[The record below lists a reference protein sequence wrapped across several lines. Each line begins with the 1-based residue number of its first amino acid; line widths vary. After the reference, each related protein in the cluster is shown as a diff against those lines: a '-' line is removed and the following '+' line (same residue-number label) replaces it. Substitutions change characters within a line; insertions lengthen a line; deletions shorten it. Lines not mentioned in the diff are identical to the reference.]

1 MPRRVFS
8 IFSLAR
14 LPPQT
19 LVFLSSTLSFSL
31 SPAQAPHS
39 RPPALRRRVKLRAI
53 PRPIRSGARG
63 VMMASSADHSTMELS
78 ASKNVVDFTA
88 VDFNSNDASC
98 VPVQTAKVAP
108 EAHFLAETCRCV
120 IKQVSRRLKR
130 LDWRRGAKE
139 FEARTE
145 QGLRLRL
152 HRRRRRRASKPLF
165 FEPFFHALR
174 HTLSFLYAAQGLPI
188 CPALLMD
195 ARERSH
201 TAAACIKGG
210 ERTRTR
216 ASRRFSLAIVFS
228 FQAVSIDSVLDSRE
242 LARRRKARVPAI
254 SHLISPRPPPTP
266 FSSLLLYT
274 TTHHNSF
281 APRPLTAL
289 PPLPPRPAT
298 ATTDPGSGAFA
309 VAAAGAGAGGHSSQ
323 SSPNSAPAATKRG
336 SKGGV
341 AAPSAARSAAP
352 AATAAVAAGNKKRKR
367 MRSASG
373 SGSTSGSSS
382 SSRCGRCDFSRFL
395 FPFQRE
401 RMRADGKENNS
412 FALFN
417 LPFPPTPLSLD
428 SQKTGPSHGSA
439 EAACGPR
446 SSRA

>member
-1 MPRRVFS
+1 LIRSSTGESSLDVEKREFPRFLTS
-8 IFSLAR
+8 SLLDL
-14 LPPQT
+14 LPP
-19 LVFLSSTLSFSL
+19 LS
-31 SPAQAPHS
+31 
-39 RPPALRRRVKLRAI
+39 
-53 PRPIRSGARG
+53 
-63 VMMASSADHSTMELS
+63 
-78 ASKNVVDFTA
+78 
-88 VDFNSNDASC
+88 
-98 VPVQTAKVAP
+98 
-108 EAHFLAETCRCV
+108 
-120 IKQVSRRLKR
+120 
-130 LDWRRGAKE
+130 
-139 FEARTE
+139 
-145 QGLRLRL
+145 
-152 HRRRRRRASKPLF
+152 
-165 FEPFFHALR
+165 
-174 HTLSFLYAAQGLPI
+174 LP
-188 CPALLMD
+188 
-195 ARERSH
+195 
-201 TAAACIKGG
+201 
-210 ERTRTR
+210 
-216 ASRRFSLAIVFS
+216 
-228 FQAVSIDSVLDSRE
+228 
-242 LARRRKARVPAI
+242 
-254 SHLISPRPPPTP
+254 
-266 FSSLLLYT
+266 SLLLYT

-323 SSPNSAPAATKRG
+323 SSPYSAPAATKRG

-367 MRSASG
+367 MRPASG

-401 RMRADGKENNS
+401 RMRADGNEKNS

-428 SQKTGPSHGSA
+428 SQKTGPSPGSA

>member
-1 MPRRVFS
+1 MPRVFS

-39 RPPALRRRVKLRAI
+39 RPPALRRRVRLRAI

-63 VMMASSADHSTMELS
+63 VMMASSADHSTNELS

-139 FEARTE
+139 LEARTE

-152 HRRRRRRASKPLF
+152 RRRRRRRASKPLF

-266 FSSLLLYT
+266 FSSISPSL
-274 TTHHNSF
+274 HHH
-281 APRPLTAL
+281 
-289 PPLPPRPAT
+289 PPQQLRPA
-298 ATTDPGSGAFA
+298 
-309 VAAAGAGAGGHSSQ
+309 
-323 SSPNSAPAATKRG
+323 APHCP
-336 SKGGV
+336 
-341 AAPSAARSAAP
+341 APSAPS
-352 AATAAVAAGNKKRKR
+352 
-367 MRSASG
+367 
-373 SGSTSGSSS
+373 
-382 SSRCGRCDFSRFL
+382 
-395 FPFQRE
+395 
-401 RMRADGKENNS
+401 
-412 FALFN
+412 
-417 LPFPPTPLSLD
+417 
-428 SQKTGPSHGSA
+428 PSHGHHRPWERRLRRRRGRSRSRRA
-439 EAACGPR
+439 FLSVFALQRPCCDKEGKQGRRRRSFGCSIRGPR
-446 SSRA
+446 RYRCCCFRQQEEEAYALGERQRELQRQLEL